1 MVITHNYLS
10 YLVCLNVA
18 LYIFICNFLI
28 LNLLN
33 QRCMTTDVHTLLI
46 GINEYSD
53 PTLSVQESL
62 MDTFR
67 IDYHYRHLY
76 YLRSAIE

>member
-1 MVITHNYLS
+1 MYEV
-10 YLVCLNVA
+10 
-18 LYIFICNFLI
+18 
-28 LNLLN
+28 
-33 QRCMTTDVHTLLI
+33 DVYTSLI
-46 GINEYSD
+46 GINEYDD